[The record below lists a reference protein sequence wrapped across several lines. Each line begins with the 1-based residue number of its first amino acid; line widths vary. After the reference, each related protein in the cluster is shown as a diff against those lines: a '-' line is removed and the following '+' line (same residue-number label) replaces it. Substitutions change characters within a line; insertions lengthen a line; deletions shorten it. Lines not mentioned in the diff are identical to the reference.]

1 MKPGP
6 KLRGR
11 FQDFQKTYGS
21 RSEEC
26 YREPENVHV
35 HRNKPSRALI
45 RVDNNAYSTWSQ
57 AEMQPW
63 KPELRASHPPPFSSF
78 RSAFPSTSSFKFR
91 LIGWG
96 EINSQKSE
104 VPGEAREVIDHPF
117 ARLGSESRLRIFTCW
132 M

>member
-11 FQDFQKTYGS
+11 FQDFQKTYGG
-21 RSEEC
+21 RSEEY
-26 YREPENVHV
+26 YREPENVHF

-78 RSAFPSTSSFKFR
+78 RSAFPSTSSFQFR

-96 EINSQKSE
+96 EINSQK
-104 VPGEAREVIDHPF
+104 
-117 ARLGSESRLRIFTCW
+117 
-132 M
+132 